1 MIFFIGWIISLI
13 VICWLYYYP
22 KKKVEKEH
30 HVKESEVP
38 IVPKVPIVPEV
49 LEEPEQSSF
58 DFSDDIDLEFAESV
72 RKAKVESEIKKHYRS
87 IGLDPE
93 KLDSLGVKGS
103 FGPQGMKGPIGIPY
117 SAKRNPIL
125 PIDSQIILK
134 DTSLIDSTFY
144 VGMPVMVN
152 GEHVIL
158 KNKNC

>member
-38 IVPKVPIVPEV
+38 IVPEV

-58 DFSDDIDLEFAESV
+58 DFSDDIDSEFAESV

-87 IGLDPE
+87 IGLNLD
-93 KLDSLGVKGS
+93 KMDSLGVEGS

-117 SAKRNPIL
+117 STKRNPIL
-125 PIDSQIILK
+125 PIDSRIILK

-152 GEHVIL
+152 GKHVIL

>member
-1 MIFFIGWIISLI
+1 MIFFIGWIISFI

-30 HVKESEVP
+30 HVKGTE
-38 IVPKVPIVPEV
+38 VPIVPEV

-58 DFSDDIDLEFAESV
+58 DFSDDIDSEFAKSV
-72 RKAKVESEIKKHYRS
+72 SKAKVESEIKKHYRS
-87 IGLDPE
+87 IGLNLD
-93 KLDSLGVKGS
+93 KMDSLGVKGS

-117 SAKRNPIL
+117 SAKRNTIL
-125 PIDSQIILK
+125 PIDPQIILK

-152 GEHVIL
+152 GKHVIL

>member
-22 KKKVEKEH
+22 KKKVEKEY
-30 HVKESEVP
+30 HVKESE
-38 IVPKVPIVPEV
+38 VPIVPEV

-58 DFSDDIDLEFAESV
+58 DFSDDDIDSEFAESV

-87 IGLDPE
+87 IGLNLD
-93 KLDSLGVKGS
+93 KMDSLGVKGS

-125 PIDSQIILK
+125 PIDSRIILK

-152 GEHVIL
+152 GKHVIL

>member
-30 HVKESEVP
+30 HVKGTE
-38 IVPKVPIVPEV
+38 VPIVPEV

-58 DFSDDIDLEFAESV
+58 DFSDDIDSEFAKSV

-87 IGLDPE
+87 IGLNLD
-93 KLDSLGVKGS
+93 KMDSLGVKGS

-125 PIDSQIILK
+125 PIDPQIILK

-152 GEHVIL
+152 GKHVIL

>member
-13 VICWLYYYP
+13 VICWLCYYP

-30 HVKESEVP
+30 HVKESE
-38 IVPKVPIVPEV
+38 VPIVPEV

-125 PIDSQIILK
+125 PIDPQIILK

-152 GEHVIL
+152 SEHVIL

>member
-30 HVKESEVP
+30 HIKESE
-38 IVPKVPIVPEV
+38 VPIVPEV

-58 DFSDDIDLEFAESV
+58 DFSDDIDSEFAESV

-103 FGPQGMKGPIGIPY
+103 FGLQGMKGPIGIPY

-125 PIDSQIILK
+125 PIDPQIILK

>member
-30 HVKESEVP
+30 HV
-38 IVPKVPIVPEV
+38 
-49 LEEPEQSSF
+49 
-58 DFSDDIDLEFAESV
+58 
-72 RKAKVESEIKKHYRS
+72 
-87 IGLDPE
+87 
-93 KLDSLGVKGS
+93 
-103 FGPQGMKGPIGIPY
+103 QGMKGPIGIPY

-125 PIDSQIILK
+125 PIDSRIILK

-144 VGMPVMVN
+144 IGMPVMVN
-152 GEHVIL
+152 GKHVIL

>member
-30 HVKESEVP
+30 HVKGTE
-38 IVPKVPIVPEV
+38 VPIVPEV

-58 DFSDDIDLEFAESV
+58 DFSDDIDSEFAKSV

-87 IGLDPE
+87 IGLN
-93 KLDSLGVKGS
+93 LDKMNSLGVKGS

-117 SAKRNPIL
+117 SAKRNTIL
-125 PIDSQIILK
+125 PIDPQIILK

-152 GEHVIL
+152 GKHVIL

>member
-38 IVPKVPIVPEV
+38 IVPEV

-58 DFSDDIDLEFAESV
+58 DFSDDIDSEFAESV

-87 IGLDPE
+87 IGLNLD
-93 KLDSLGVKGS
+93 KMDSLGVEGS
-103 FGPQGMKGPIGIPY
+103 FGPQGMKSPIGIPY

-125 PIDSQIILK
+125 PIDSRIILK

-152 GEHVIL
+152 GKHVIL

>member
-30 HVKESEVP
+30 HIKESE
-38 IVPKVPIVPEV
+38 VPIVPEV

-58 DFSDDIDLEFAESV
+58 DFSDDIDSEFAESV

-125 PIDSQIILK
+125 PIDPQIILK

-152 GEHVIL
+152 SEHVIL

>member
-22 KKKVEKEH
+22 KKKVEKKH
-30 HVKESEVP
+30 HVKESE
-38 IVPKVPIVPEV
+38 VPIVPEV

-58 DFSDDIDLEFAESV
+58 DFSDADIDSEFAESV

-117 SAKRNPIL
+117 SAKRNPI
-125 PIDSQIILK
+125 
-134 DTSLIDSTFY
+134 
-144 VGMPVMVN
+144 
-152 GEHVIL
+152 
-158 KNKNC
+158 

>member
-13 VICWLYYYP
+13 VICWLYYYYYP

-38 IVPKVPIVPEV
+38 IVPEV

-58 DFSDDIDLEFAESV
+58 DFSDDDIDSEFAESV

-87 IGLDPE
+87 IGLNLD
-93 KLDSLGVKGS
+93 KMDSLGVEGS

-117 SAKRNPIL
+117 LAKRNPIV
-125 PIDSQIILK
+125 PIDSRIILK
-134 DTSLIDSTFY
+134 DTLLIDSTFY
-144 VGMPVMVN
+144 VGMSVMVN
-152 GEHVIL
+152 GKHVIL

>member
-30 HVKESEVP
+30 HVKGTE
-38 IVPKVPIVPEV
+38 VPIVPEV

-58 DFSDDIDLEFAESV
+58 DFSDDIDSEFAKSV

-125 PIDSQIILK
+125 PIDPQIIFK
-134 DTSLIDSTFY
+134 DISLIDSTFY
-144 VGMPVMVN
+144 VRMPVMVN
-152 GEHVIL
+152 GKHVIL

>member
-30 HVKESEVP
+30 HVKESEV
-38 IVPKVPIVPEV
+38 IVPEV

-58 DFSDDIDLEFAESV
+58 DFSDDDIDSEFAESV

-87 IGLDPE
+87 IGLNLD
-93 KLDSLGVKGS
+93 KMDSLGVEGS

-125 PIDSQIILK
+125 PIDSRIILK
-134 DTSLIDSTFY
+134 DTLLIDSTFY

-152 GEHVIL
+152 GKHVIL

>member
-30 HVKESEVP
+30 HVKESEV
-38 IVPKVPIVPEV
+38 IVPEV

-58 DFSDDIDLEFAESV
+58 DFSDDDIDSEFAESV

-87 IGLDPE
+87 IGLNLD
-93 KLDSLGVKGS
+93 KMDSLGVEGS

-125 PIDSQIILK
+125 PIDSRIILK
-134 DTSLIDSTFY
+134 DTLLIDSTFY

-152 GEHVIL
+152 DKHVIL

>member
-13 VICWLYYYP
+13 VICWFYYYP

-30 HVKESEVP
+30 HIKESE
-38 IVPKVPIVPEV
+38 VPIVPEV

-72 RKAKVESEIKKHYRS
+72 RKVKVESEIKKHYRS

-125 PIDSQIILK
+125 PIDPQIILK

-144 VGMPVMVN
+144 VGMPIMVN
-152 GEHVIL
+152 GKHVIL

>member
-1 MIFFIGWIISLI
+1 MMIFFIGWIISLI

-30 HVKESEVP
+30 HVKGTE
-38 IVPKVPIVPEV
+38 VPIVPEV

-58 DFSDDIDLEFAESV
+58 DFSDDDIDSEFAKSV

-87 IGLDPE
+87 IGLNLD
-93 KLDSLGVKGS
+93 KMDSLGVKGS

-125 PIDSQIILK
+125 PIDSRIILK

-152 GEHVIL
+152 GKHVIL

>member
-22 KKKVEKEH
+22 KKKVEKKH
-30 HVKESEVP
+30 HVKESE
-38 IVPKVPIVPEV
+38 VPIVPEV

-58 DFSDDIDLEFAESV
+58 DFSDDIDSEFAKSV

-117 SAKRNPIL
+117 SAKRNTIL
-125 PIDSQIILK
+125 PIDPQIILK

-152 GEHVIL
+152 GKHVIL

>member
-22 KKKVEKEH
+22 KKKVEKKH
-30 HVKESEVP
+30 HVKESE
-38 IVPKVPIVPEV
+38 VPIVPEV

-58 DFSDDIDLEFAESV
+58 DFSDDIDSEFAESV

>member
-38 IVPKVPIVPEV
+38 IVPEV

-58 DFSDDIDLEFAESV
+58 DFSDDIDSEFAESV

-87 IGLDPE
+87 IGLNLD
-93 KLDSLGVKGS
+93 KMDSLGVEGS

-152 GEHVIL
+152 GKRVIL

>member
-38 IVPKVPIVPEV
+38 IVPEV

-58 DFSDDIDLEFAESV
+58 DFSDDIDSEFAESV

-87 IGLDPE
+87 IGLNLD
-93 KLDSLGVKGS
+93 KMDSLGVEGS

-125 PIDSQIILK
+125 PIDSRIILK

-152 GEHVIL
+152 GKHVIL

>member
-58 DFSDDIDLEFAESV
+58 DFSDDIDSEFAESV

-125 PIDSQIILK
+125 PIDPQIILK

>member
-30 HVKESEVP
+30 HVKGTE
-38 IVPKVPIVPEV
+38 VPIVPEV

-58 DFSDDIDLEFAESV
+58 DFSDDIDSEFAKSV

-87 IGLDPE
+87 IGLNLD
-93 KLDSLGVKGS
+93 KMDSLGVKGS

-117 SAKRNPIL
+117 SAKRNTIL
-125 PIDSQIILK
+125 PIDPQIILK

-152 GEHVIL
+152 GKHVIL

>member
-117 SAKRNPIL
+117 SAKRNPTL
-125 PIDSQIILK
+125 PIDPQIILK

-152 GEHVIL
+152 SEHVIL

>member
-22 KKKVEKEH
+22 KKKVEKKH
-30 HVKESEVP
+30 HVKESE
-38 IVPKVPIVPEV
+38 VPIVPEV

-58 DFSDDIDLEFAESV
+58 DFSDDIDSEFAESV

-103 FGPQGMKGPIGIPY
+103 FGPQGMKVPIGIPY
-117 SAKRNPIL
+117 SAKRNTIL
-125 PIDSQIILK
+125 PIDPQIILK

-152 GEHVIL
+152 GKHVIL